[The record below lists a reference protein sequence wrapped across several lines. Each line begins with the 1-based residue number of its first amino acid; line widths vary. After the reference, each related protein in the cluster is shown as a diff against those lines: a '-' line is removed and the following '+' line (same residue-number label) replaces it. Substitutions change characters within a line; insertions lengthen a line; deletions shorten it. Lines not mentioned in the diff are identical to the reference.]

1 MHFSKMQGTGNDY
14 IYLNGFEEK
23 IENPEILARR
33 MSDRHF
39 GIGSDGLVIIGPGEQ
54 ADFSMRMYN
63 SDGSVGKM
71 CGNAARCVGKYVY
84 EKGLTRKTEI
94 VLSTDSGI
102 RTLYLKIRNDK
113 VESVRVDMG
122 VPVFDPELIPLTSL
136 YRTNKIPL
144 ELMGNPLIGYAVS
157 MGNPHLVIF
166 CNSIFN
172 LDLQRIGIQLEHHP
186 AFPDGVNTEFV
197 EIADR
202 QNLRMRVWER
212 GSGETLACGTGAC
225 AVLAAAVSQHLTER
239 KVTMS
244 LLGGQ
249 IQLCWRED
257 NGHIEQEGPASFVYE
272 GEWPSEGE

>member
-23 IENPEILARR
+23 IENPEIMARR

>member
-23 IENPEILARR
+23 IENPEIMARR

-144 ELMGNPLIGYAVS
+144 ELMGNPMIGYAVS

>member
-144 ELMGNPLIGYAVS
+144 ELMGNPMIGYAVS

-166 CNSIFN
+166 CNSIIN

>member
-1 MHFSKMQGTGNDY
+1 M
-14 IYLNGFEEK
+14 
-23 IENPEILARR
+23 
-33 MSDRHF
+33 
-39 GIGSDGLVIIGPGEQ
+39 
-54 ADFSMRMYN
+54 
-63 SDGSVGKM
+63 
-71 CGNAARCVGKYVY
+71 
-84 EKGLTRKTEI
+84 
-94 VLSTDSGI
+94 
-102 RTLYLKIRNDK
+102 
-113 VESVRVDMG
+113 
-122 VPVFDPELIPLTSL
+122 
-136 YRTNKIPL
+136 
-144 ELMGNPLIGYAVS
+144 IGYAVS

-166 CNSIFN
+166 CNSIIN

-186 AFPDGVNTEFV
+186 AFPDGVNTEVV

-212 GSGETLACGTGAC
+212 GSGETMACGTGAC

>member
-166 CNSIFN
+166 CNSIIN

>member
-23 IENPEILARR
+23 IENPEIMARR

-166 CNSIFN
+166 CNSIIN

>member
-23 IENPEILARR
+23 IENPEIMARR

-102 RTLYLKIRNDK
+102 RTLYLNIRNDK
-113 VESVRVDMG
+113 VESVLVDMR
-122 VPVFDPELIPLTSL
+122 VPVFDLELIPLTSL

-225 AVLAAAVSQHLTER
+225 AVLAAAV
-239 KVTMS
+239 
-244 LLGGQ
+244 
-249 IQLCWRED
+249 
-257 NGHIEQEGPASFVYE
+257 
-272 GEWPSEGE
+272 